1 MSSGHEFSGVLFF
14 FRRAHMI
21 ACDEDTTETQIDPPS
36 QCYDPLRHFCIARR
50 TVPFQTSQPHC
61 AISAQICCGPQALLA
76 AALRTRQNRPPAV
89 KDRRPPHHLHIK
101 NKPPTAPC
109 KQKQA
114 DRPPLRHLH
123 AKTIRQLIAS
133 AYETAIP
140 TSITK
145 SAAIHAT
152 THCPMTTPSAH
163 LPPSSRFTQAIAA
176 THGV

>member
-21 ACDEDTTETQIDPPS
+21 VCDEDTAEAQIGPPS

-89 KDRRPPHHLHIK
+89 KDRP
-101 NKPPTAPC
+101 PPTVPC

-114 DRPPLRHLH
+114 DRPPSRHLH
-123 AKTIRQLIAS
+123 AKTTRQLIAS

-145 SAAIHAT
+145 NAAIQAT